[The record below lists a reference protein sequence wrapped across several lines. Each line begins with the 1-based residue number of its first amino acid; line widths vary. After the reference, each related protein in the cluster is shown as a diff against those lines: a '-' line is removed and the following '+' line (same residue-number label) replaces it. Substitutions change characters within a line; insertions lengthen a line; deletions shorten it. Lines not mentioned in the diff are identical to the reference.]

1 MDENTKKFIEDTVKE
16 TVDDAVKTAAETQTP
31 KKKKKISG
39 LALYMLGSVVVTA
52 GASFAVPKIMTML
65 SHRVDK
71 AEKPVI
77 DEDYEPVIVKREKKE
92 EE

>member
-16 TVDDAVKTAAETQTP
+16 TVDDAVKTAMEAQP
-31 KKKKKISG
+31 SKKKKKAGS
-39 LALYMLGSVVVTA
+39 MLGYVVGSLVLTA

-65 SHRVDK
+65 SHKADK
-71 AEKPVI
+71 VEKPVI

-92 EE
+92 EQ